1 MNQHPQMKPAID
13 TMSVMT
19 AIKVKETFKEWFK
32 TVVKFTLPSSSL
44 KPLSIENV
52 NNLCRVI
59 SAKNYS
65 RDEGGQSETR
75 AHLQSLAFFLN
86 IKNKQHLF
94 SLLVT

>member
-1 MNQHPQMKPAID
+1 MNQNPQMKPAID

-65 RDEGGQSETR
+65 RDEGQSETR

>member
-1 MNQHPQMKPAID
+1 MKPAID

-65 RDEGGQSETR
+65 RDEGQSETR